1 MLQLDAVNNILAARG
16 LGMTDVLNTA
26 YPEVN
31 EAMQTL
37 RTTARSVL
45 AHGWWFNTERVT
57 LAPTVDGR
65 IYVKSNTISVRN
77 LDPNFPVALQNV
89 SLRHGDSYLFTA
101 PVTVQRTF
109 DVPFDEMPI
118 QASDYIALQ
127 AQYIAQRNYDGD
139 STKTRDIQYSVS
151 EARATLMAEHTR
163 NVRHNQFNTARG
175 QLLQSIRLGL
185 R

>member
-1 MLQLDAVNNILAARG
+1 MQQLDAVNNILAARG
-16 LGMTDVLNTA
+16 LGMTDVLDTS

-57 LAPTVDGR
+57 LAPTADGR
-65 IYVKSNTISVRN
+65 IYVKANTITVRN
-77 LDPNFPVALQNV
+77 LDPSFPVALQNE
-89 SLRHGDSYLFTA
+89 SLRHGDSYIFDT

-139 STKTRDIQYSVS
+139 STKTREIMLSVND
-151 EARATLMAEHTR
+151 ARAALMAEHTR
-163 NVRHNQFNTARG
+163 NVRHNQFDTLRG
-175 QLLQSIRLGL
+175 QQLQSIRWGL